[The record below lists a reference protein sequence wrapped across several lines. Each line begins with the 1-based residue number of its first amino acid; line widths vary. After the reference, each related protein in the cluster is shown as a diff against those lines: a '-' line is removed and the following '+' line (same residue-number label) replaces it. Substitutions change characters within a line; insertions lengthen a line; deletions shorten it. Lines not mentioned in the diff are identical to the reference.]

1 MINKKLVV
9 QYKYKYKSKNCEFLK
24 LQMDHSKVQL

>member
-9 QYKYKYKSKNCEFLK
+9 QYKDKYKNKNYEFLK
-24 LQMDHSKVQL
+24 LQMDHSKVEL

>member
-1 MINKKLVV
+1 MINKKMVV
-9 QYKYKYKSKNCEFLK
+9 QYKDKYKNKDNEFFK